1 MNRNEILTK
10 KYLIIKILNIN
21 DLQYSLIIEQ
31 LGYEFLRQYFSD
43 KEGNIDKFSLE
54 LITALTHSKT
64 FWIWWLY
71 RWDDNDSKYFKHL
84 DLKPEY
90 KTKEAYI
97 KFHRSLFYPMP
108 DYLLKSLVLKLKS
121 EEYAITE

>member
-1 MNRNEILTK
+1 MNRSLILSN
-10 KYLIIKILNIN
+10 KYLIMQLLRLSE
-21 DLQYSLIIEQ
+21 LQYSEIIEQ
-31 LGYEFLRQYFSD
+31 LGYEYLRTYFSD
-43 KEGNIDKFSLE
+43 KNGNIDDYSLA
-54 LITALTHSKT
+54 LVYILTHSKT